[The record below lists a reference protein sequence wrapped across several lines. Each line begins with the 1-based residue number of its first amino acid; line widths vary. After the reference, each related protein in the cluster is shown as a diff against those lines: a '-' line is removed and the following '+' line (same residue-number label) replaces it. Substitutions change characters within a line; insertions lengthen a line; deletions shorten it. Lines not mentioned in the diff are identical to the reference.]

1 MARPF
6 LSGARARAKFTVMTH
21 RTIEINK
28 ARKKKYCGSKRYLL
42 YYRGGPGVEI
52 DGITLSRRLPNDHQR
67 AHTRF

>member
-28 ARKKKYCGSKRYLL
+28 ASKKNIAAQKDICF
-42 YYRGGPGVEI
+42 
-52 DGITLSRRLPNDHQR
+52 ITAAARV
-67 AHTRF
+67 